1 MGPKGTAAMCPWA
14 NSGNRGLDPTQLQ
27 MRNFPCKG
35 SFFPPPAPEEA
46 RSGLDQEGEVATW
59 SVPGATGLPNPETPT
74 ALGCCQVLVLWW
86 NKIRTRPSGRVQSRQ
101 N

>member
-1 MGPKGTAAMCPWA
+1 MGPKGTAAVCLRA
-14 NSGNRGLDPTQLQ
+14 NLGNRGLDPTQLQ

-35 SFFPPPAPEEA
+35 SFFPPPPPLEEA
-46 RSGLDQEGEVATW
+46 RCGVDREGEVATW

-74 ALGCCQVLVLWW
+74 ALGCCRVLALWR
-86 NKIRTRPSGRVQSRQ
+86 NKLGQGPVGGQSRQ